1 MFFVRSRALG
11 RSEMLLRARLGCVT
25 IMQHRNSSI
34 GLSVPAPA
42 SGLAN
47 AKASALRRDYEYA
60 QAEITRLKLELAQAR
75 DQLHQLE
82 DATSD
87 FVHLMI

>member
-1 MFFVRSRALG
+1 M
-11 RSEMLLRARLGCVT
+11 
-25 IMQHRNSSI
+25 
-34 GLSVPAPA
+34 PAPA